1 MNTFTYLLGR
11 PFPISFPQPLPHISS
26 RQDAPAESTG
36 GKQAFRNM
44 AKMQQKLSE
53 CGLRAETNYNSRDFL
68 RTKNRGSHRAAT
80 AGFPRTKRP
89 CYHGNAGCRSSDLCL
104 KQSAV
109 LPSQVS
115 PMTGSRQRTGLSA
128 LTAPDRA
135 GPFTPFP
142 FTPEV
147 TKASPGPHPFDSHL
161 LYHLLLKKQV

>member
-80 AGFPRTKRP
+80 AGFPRTKGRATTATP
-89 CYHGNAGCRSSDLCL
+89 DVGLLTCASGKAPSCL
-104 KQSAV
+104 
-109 LPSQVS
+109 L
-115 PMTGSRQRTGLSA
+115 R
-128 LTAPDRA
+128 
-135 GPFTPFP
+135 FP
-142 FTPEV
+142 
-147 TKASPGPHPFDSHL
+147 
-161 LYHLLLKKQV
+161 Q

>member
-1 MNTFTYLLGR
+1 MHRQNQPVVNR
-11 PFPISFPQPLPHISS
+11 PFGIWKNAAKAF
-26 RQDAPAESTG
+26 RMRAESG
-36 GKQAFRNM
+36 DKL
-44 AKMQQKLSE
+44 QQQ
-53 CGLRAETNYNSRDFL
+53 
-68 RTKNRGSHRAAT
+68 
-80 AGFPRTKRP
+80 GFSPHEKPWQPQSCHGRFSAYKRP

-104 KQSAV
+104 RQSAV

-115 PMTGSRQRTGLSA
+115 PMTGSRQRTGFSA

-161 LYHLLLKKQV
+161 LYHLL